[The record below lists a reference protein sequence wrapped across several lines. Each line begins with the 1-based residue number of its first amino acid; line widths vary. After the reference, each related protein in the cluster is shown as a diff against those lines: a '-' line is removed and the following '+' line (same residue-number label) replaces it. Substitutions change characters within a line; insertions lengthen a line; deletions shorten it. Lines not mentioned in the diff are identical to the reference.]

1 VHIIWCLLLLSFSF
15 SAFSQSGEWFA
26 LESKV
31 ILKDHAT
38 IYGNKKTKAQV
49 LHKASP
55 INPLFSNSRK
65 ETSHHCR
72 LLSRSLKGSMKMM
85 KKNGAD
91 YCLITPQNSVVVV
104 KAEGK
109 KRILH
114 HYQFTNVTPEE
125 MNSFLDKQG
134 LKK

>member
-1 VHIIWCLLLLSFSF
+1 MRIIWSLLFFTFSLPV
-15 SAFSQSGEWFA
+15 FSQSGEWFA

-38 IYGNKKTKAQV
+38 IYGNKKTNAQV

-55 INPLFSNSRK
+55 ISPLFSDTRK

-72 LLSRSLKGSMKMM
+72 LLSRTLKGSMKMM
-85 KKNGAD
+85 KKNGFD

-104 KAEGK
+104 KDEGK
-109 KRILH
+109 KRTLH
-114 HYQFTNVTPEE
+114 HYQFTNATPEE
-125 MNSFLDKQG
+125 INSFLDKQG